1 MLSLTPNFTM
11 ADIDKDCNKFLV
23 DIENDG
29 LKALK
34 GAIKFMVE
42 KARAKTKA
50 EKGFNNITWN
60 LRESIGGVVVQHH
73 EIMHT
78 YFPKI
83 GKGPDGRKEGIAL
96 AQEIALLLADDDQLI
111 AVFVAGMDYSA
122 FVEAKGWDVITL
134 SSYSFGETFTNLLN
148 N

>member
-1 MLSLTPNFTM
+1 MLSLTPTFKM
-11 ADIDKDCNKFLV
+11 ADIDKDCDKFLV

-29 LKALK
+29 LNALK
-34 GAIKFMVE
+34 GTIKLMVD

-50 EKGFNNITWN
+50 ELGFNNITWN

-73 EIMHT
+73 KIIHN

-83 GKGPDGRKEGIAL
+83 GKGPEGRKEGIAL

-111 AVFVAGMDYSA
+111 AVFVAGMDYAA
-122 FVEAKGWDVITL
+122 FVEAKGWDVISL
-134 SSYSFGETFTNLLN
+134 SSYLFEETFINLLN